1 MVFKQN
7 ASLFRQEIQKRN
19 ITQLIHF
26 TPFENIAAI
35 VGEGKILPRNKL
47 HNISWEWSELPLV
60 NAPQR
65 RDNPSNLNTSIMHT
79 NEYLLNKFRDKWYPG
94 RKFCVIGID
103 CKYIYEKQ
111 TTFSTTNATYQ
122 VTMIGN
128 DIQAFRR
135 LFGEKVR
142 SRLER
147 NYVTMNR
154 KDNLAPCYPTDPQ
167 AEVLIQSEIPY
178 ADIHFIA
185 CHNQFELDLL
195 GSAFYVLGL
204 PEEKLC
210 VRPTLFKPQ

>member
-1 MVFKQN
+1 MVPKHN
-7 ASLFRQEIQKRN
+7 AEVFRQEIQKRG
-19 ITQLIHF
+19 ITELIHF
-26 TPFENIAAI
+26 TPFENITAI

-47 HNISWEWSELPLV
+47 HNISWEWSELPET
-60 NAPQR
+60 NAER
-65 RDNPSNLNTSIMHT
+65 RFDPSRNLNTSIMHP
-79 NEYLLNKFRDKWYPG
+79 NVYLLEYFKKKYKG
-94 RKFCVIGID
+94 RRFCVIGID

-122 VTMIGN
+122 VKMIGN

-142 SRLER
+142 SRLQG
-147 NYVTMNR
+147 NYVTMSR

-178 ADIHFIA
+178 ADIRFIA
-185 CHNQFELDLL
+185 CHNQCELDLL

-210 VRPTLFKPQ
+210 VKPTLFKPR